1 MVFVFMILGFDVNK
15 CLLFDVI
22 FVLLI
27 MQLNV
32 KFFVKKRDIYQRIY
46 IIDLL
51 KLKQK
56 LISYLSE

>member
-32 KFFVKKRDIYQRIY
+32 KFFVKKGVIYQGIY

-56 LISYLSE
+56 LIIYLSE

>member
-32 KFFVKKRDIYQRIY
+32 KFFVKKGVIYQGIY